1 MTVPFANDPMPL
13 SRTTIVYRPIGG
25 IEGYR
30 EVRDRTTSIIVLCFP
45 YVAGRELPKP
55 AKPACYI
62 FANAEA
68 AYIGETNDFD
78 RRFGQHVRDPSKA
91 FAREVYVVTGA
102 GNESRLWFN
111 STAVKYFQYQLNN
124 LAEQAA
130 LVELIKGVNPTLP
143 EIDECERATLDILV
157 QHSLALLFDAGCRI
171 FRSNCAKQL
180 RTSTADVDTAGPV
193 GPMEID
199 VVAIPPVGGE
209 LALAYGDLWA
219 RGYHNELGFVVMA
232 GSEVR
237 ANVNPSAWDWIDEER
252 NRLTTAGAL
261 LDMPGLPDRKRLC
274 VAVQFDSPSSAA
286 KVVTGSRD
294 ACRWITP
301 RFPRPMLSVVA

>member
-1 MTVPFANDPMPL
+1 MPSDNEPML
-13 SRTTIVYRPIGG
+13 LARTTVVYRPLGG

-30 EVRDRTTSIIVLCFP
+30 EVRDKTTSITVLCFP
-45 YVAGRELPKP
+45 YAAGREVPKP
-55 AKPACYI
+55 ARPACYI
-62 FANAEA
+62 FASDGA
-68 AYIGETNDFD
+68 AYIGETSDFD
-78 RRFGQHVRDPSKA
+78 RRFGQHVRDPSKS
-91 FAREVYVVTGA
+91 FAREVYVVTGV
-102 GNESRLWFN
+102 GNESRLRFN
-111 STAVKYFQYQLNN
+111 STAAKYFQYQLNN

-130 LVELIKGVNPTLP
+130 LVELIKGANPTLP
-143 EIDECERATLDILV
+143 DIDDCERATLDILV
-157 QHSLALLFDAGCRI
+157 QQSMALLYDAGCRV
-171 FRSNCAKQL
+171 FRSNFASQL
-180 RTSTADVDTAGPV
+180 RKPTADIDTAGPA

-199 VVAIPPVGGE
+199 VVAAPPVGGE

-237 ANVNPSAWDWIDEER
+237 ADVNPSAWDWIDEER

-294 ACRWITP
+294 ACRWIAP
-301 RFPRPMLSVVA
+301 RPPRPMLTVVA